1 MCLRVPG
8 FLLSAL
14 FSLGLVIGC
23 SQPDQTEVGSSEKP
37 AEDSEPNDSAMA
49 STIGEARVRPV
60 EAGTP
65 GDSGQIAG
73 SGPSHGEESPEG
85 KPSDSGPLDEAE
97 SDSDEPGRHRVR
109 TADQLEPSDTFS
121 QALHTHGDAT
131 DSSPDEGPRADE
143 DDPNAP
149 ILLAEGAKENSQHA
163 DEPRLDN
170 GRAPNAVPKPPGAI
184 KQAADGATE
193 GGSQNVKLDMGRGP
207 TAKTTL
213 SSVDS
218 VEKPST
224 DPDAHKSDSRPDTKV
239 DAARPAKGATRPRKK
254 LDDLPASVR
263 SLDKDGDGQIG
274 LYEWPREKISQFT
287 DLDGDKDGFLT
298 PAELH
303 DGAKRAASQRKETP
317 ATKKE
322 PADARSPEASGG
334 DGVDAGDN
342 GGDRE
347 TLVSESNPS
356 TEQEGP

>member
-23 SQPDQTEVGSSEKP
+23 SQPGQTEVGSSENP
-37 AEDSEPNDSAMA
+37 AEDTESLDSATA
-49 STIGEARVRPV
+49 SSIGEAKVRPV
-60 EAGTP
+60 ETGTP
-65 GDSGQIAG
+65 KDSGQIV
-73 SGPSHGEESPEG
+73 SPGPSHEEESSGG
-85 KPSDSGPLDEAE
+85 KPSDSVPLDEAE

-109 TADQLEPSDTFS
+109 IADQLEASDAFS

-131 DSSPDEGPRADE
+131 DSSPDEGSVADE

-149 ILLAEGAKENSQHA
+149 TLLTKGGKEGSQHP

-184 KQAADGATE
+184 KQSADGATE

-207 TAKTTL
+207 TAKTTP

-224 DPDAHKSDSRPDTKV
+224 DPDAHKRDSRPDTKV
-239 DAARPAKGATRPRKK
+239 EVARPAKGATRPRKK

-298 PAELH
+298 PEELH

-322 PADARSPEASGG
+322 SADARSSEASGG
-334 DGVDAGDN
+334 DGVDAGDS

-347 TLVSESNPS
+347 AQVSESNPS